1 MRPGT
6 TIALAILLM
15 LIFAAAFAQFVLR
28 LSP

>member
-15 LIFAAAFAQFVLR
+15 LILGAATIQLFFLAR
-28 LSP
+28 

>member
-6 TIALAILLM
+6 TIALAVLLV

-28 LSP
+28 LH